1 MEKCR
6 ICGKESDSLNEKGLC
21 EECQKGKSLADN
33 LKIGEIRTALQTS
46 ETKDKEFK
54 EEVDRRLKELEEDV
68 NKIASISIIAGNKD
82 SEEEKAKRWAA
93 FYRAAYGY
101 RYNKSVIGPE
111 GGDRE
116 LTPAESRELCDKLF
130 IESVQGRIDEKSM
143 KAAMQE
149 DTVTEGGY
157 LVPTPQDLIGEIIRL
172 AEPASVALQDCQR
185 IPMRSLTLPLTTEA
199 STITVTWIEEE
210 GEVQESE
217 PTLGRL
223 TLTAKKAGAYAT
235 VSNELLADAAA
246 DVVNYINLLMG
257 EAIGQELDNQ
267 VFNGTGTP
275 CSGVLTASAGYSVVM
290 DTTST
295 NFSEVNGDMLSDM
308 IRNIKP
314 SALAGAKFYY
324 HRLIEHYVR
333 ILKDDNGHPIYS
345 PIGGPQNATIWGM
358 PKALVEK
365 CPSTTGVDT
374 AFVMFGNLK
383 FFALGTRQIATMAI
397 DPFGLFTTDQ
407 SRLRVLS
414 RWGLSILI
422 ANAFVR
428 LLTAAS

>member
-21 EECQKGKSLADN
+21 EECAKGKSLADN

-46 ETKDKEFK
+46 EAKDKEFK
-54 EEVDRRLKELEEDV
+54 EEVDGRLKELEENV
-68 NKIASISIIAGNKD
+68 NKIASMPIIAGDRNSD
-82 SEEEKAKRWAA
+82 EEKAKRWAA
-93 FYRAAYGY
+93 FYRASYGY
-101 RYNKSVIGPE
+101 RYNKTVKGIDT
-111 GGDRE
+111 DRE

-130 IESVQGRIDEKSM
+130 LESVEGRIDEKSM

-149 DTVTEGGY
+149 DTTTEGGY
-157 LVPTPQDLIGEIIRL
+157 LVPTPQDLIGEVIRL
-172 AEPASVALQDCQR
+172 AEPASVALSDCQR
-185 IPMRSLTLPLTTEA
+185 IPMRSLTLPLTTEG
-199 STITVTWIEEE
+199 STVTVTWIDEEAAI
-210 GEVQESE
+210 GESE
-217 PTLGRL
+217 PTLGRV
-223 TLTAKKAGAYAT
+223 TLTAKKAGAYAI

-246 DVVNYINLLMG
+246 DVVNYINLLIG

-267 VFNGTGTP
+267 VFNGTGSP
-275 CSGVLTASAGYSVVM
+275 CSGVLTAAAGYSVVM
-290 DTTST
+290 NTGST
-295 NFSEVNGDMLSDM
+295 NFSEVTGDMLSDM

-314 SALAGAKFYY
+314 SALGGAKFYY

-333 ILKDDNGHPIYS
+333 TLKDDNNNYIYS

-358 PKALVEK
+358 PKTLVEK
-365 CPSTTGVDT
+365 CPSATAVDT
-374 AFVMFGNLK
+374 SFVAFGNLK

-397 DPFGLFTTDQ
+397 DPYGLFTTDQ
-407 SRLRVLS
+407 SRVRVLS

-428 LLTAAS
+428 LITAAA